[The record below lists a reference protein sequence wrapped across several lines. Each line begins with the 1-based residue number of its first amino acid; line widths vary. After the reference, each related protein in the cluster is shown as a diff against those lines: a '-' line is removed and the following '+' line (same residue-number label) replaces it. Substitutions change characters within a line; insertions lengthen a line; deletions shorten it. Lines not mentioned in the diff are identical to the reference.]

1 MKFFIT
7 YLVIILLSPL
17 AMSQDSKWDDY
28 AVVCNWGNFYIA
40 YKNQGNGTIKMI
52 TEENKTRSFNIISS
66 NRTSATYDTRHP
78 DIGRVK
84 IDFQNKTYADKK
96 TKKYCDGLTFPSS
109 LYSNSEI
116 ADFIKNGIYR

>member
-7 YLVIILLSPL
+7 YLVLILLSPL
-17 AMSQDSKWDDY
+17 AMSQDSKWDEY
-28 AVVCNWGNFYIA
+28 AVICNWGNFYIA
-40 YKNQGNGTIKMI
+40 YKNQGNGSIKMI

-84 IDFQNKTYADKK
+84 IDFQNKTYTDKN
-96 TKKYCDGLTFPSS
+96 TKKYCDGLRIPSS
-109 LYSNSEI
+109 LYSDSEI
-116 ADFIKNGIYR
+116 ADFIKNGIYL

>member
-7 YLVIILLSPL
+7 YLVLILLSPL

-40 YKNQGNGTIKMI
+40 YKNQGNGTIRMI

-66 NRTSATYDTRHP
+66 NSTSATYDTRHS

-84 IDFQNKTYADKK
+84 IDFQNKTYTDKK
-96 TKKYCDGLTFPSS
+96 TNKYCDGLTFPSS